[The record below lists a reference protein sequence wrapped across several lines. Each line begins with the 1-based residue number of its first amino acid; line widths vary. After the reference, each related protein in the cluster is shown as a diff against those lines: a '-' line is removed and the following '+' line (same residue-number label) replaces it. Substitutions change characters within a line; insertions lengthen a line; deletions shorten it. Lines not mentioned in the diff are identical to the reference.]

1 MVQKKT
7 HFDLIEMKKKGEQVA
22 WVTAYN
28 FPMASL
34 MEKAGMDMILVGD
47 SLGMVVLGYQDTS
60 PVTMEDSISHCQA
73 VRRGAPNTFCIG
85 DMPFLSYQIS
95 IEESVRNAG
104 RFVREAR
111 MDAVK
116 MEGGIKICDHI
127 SAITDAGIMVMGHVG
142 SIPLGVNQVNNFE
155 TQGREPQNAREI
167 IQDALA
173 IQESGA
179 YAILLEGT
187 PPELTSFLHKRLSIP
202 VYSVGAG
209 GPCDGQLMMWADM
222 LGISQNTPPKF
233 VKKYA
238 NIAEIEI
245 NAYKEY
251 INDVK
256 IGAYPSEEYN
266 YQILNGKEK
275 EFSELLK
282 EFE

>member
-116 MEGGIKICDHI
+116 MEGGIKICDYI